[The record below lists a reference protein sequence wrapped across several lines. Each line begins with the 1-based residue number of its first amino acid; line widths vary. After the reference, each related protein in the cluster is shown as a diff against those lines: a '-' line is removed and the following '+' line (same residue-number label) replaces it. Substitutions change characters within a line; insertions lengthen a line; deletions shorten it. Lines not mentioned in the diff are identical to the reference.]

1 MNIDQKKL
9 VKNSNKS
16 QTPKEKEYDNTF
28 DSFDEKHPNEMLDA
42 PISKDKEEQEEAFVT
57 NPKV

>member
-1 MNIDQKKL
+1 M
-9 VKNSNKS
+9 KNSNKS